1 MIGLKNIDKW
11 YGDFKAVIDLSLE
24 VEAGELFGFLGPNG
38 AGKTPSIKMI
48 TGLLPPDR
56 GQVKINGYDIEK
68 ESIKAKRQFGYLPE
82 EINLFENL
90 TGRQYLNFV
99 GDMYEV
105 EGKQRQQRI
114 LDMAET
120 FKMAEKLEN
129 PISSYSQGMKR
140 KVALMGTLL
149 PEPRVWILDEPLSG
163 LDPKSSFTIKQMMRE
178 HVQQGNT
185 VFFSTHVMEV
195 AENLCDRVGI
205 ISDGQL
211 IAVDKVSEL
220 KKEESLENVFLEL
233 TENE

>member
-1 MIGLKNIDKW
+1 MIQVKNLDKS
-11 YGDFKAVIDLSLE
+11 YGDKKAVKDLSLE
-24 VEAGELFGFLGPNG
+24 IKSGELFGFLGPNG
-38 AGKTPSIKMI
+38 AGKTTTIKMI

-56 GQVKINGYDIEK
+56 GQVSINGYDIEK
-68 ESIKAKRQFGYLPE
+68 ESIKAKSQFGYLPE
-82 EINLFENL
+82 EMNLFENL
-90 TGRQYLNFV
+90 TGRHYLNFI

-105 EGKQRQQRI
+105 EGQQRQQRI
-114 LDMAET
+114 IDMAENL
-120 FKMAEKLEN
+120 KMTAELEN

-140 KVALMGTLL
+140 KVALMGTML
-149 PEPRVWILDEPLSG
+149 PDPKIWILDEPLSG
-163 LDPKSSFTIKQMMRE
+163 LDPKSSFIIKQMMRE

-205 ISDGQL
+205 ISGGQL
-211 IAVDKVSEL
+211 IAVDKVSLL